1 MCCADPLRDG
11 RRQLLDCEEGNV
23 PSLGFSTKLARLSGW
38 QLGGRGRS
46 RLPRPLSLPLEPA
59 HRLAQTQ
66 PVRSIEPSTNWYY
79 RPFWVLVLLFF
90 VLGPLG
96 LPFLWRSPR
105 FTRVLKVTLTVAV
118 VVYTGLLVGET
129 LRVVEA
135 LWVEMREINLIGS

>member
-1 MCCADPLRDG
+1 M
-11 RRQLLDCEEGNV
+11 
-23 PSLGFSTKLARLSGW
+23 
-38 QLGGRGRS
+38 
-46 RLPRPLSLPLEPA
+46 PLEPA

-66 PVRSIEPSTNWYY
+66 PVTSIEPSTNWYY

-105 FTRVLKVTLTVAV
+105 FTRVLKVTLTIAV

-129 LRVVEA
+129 LRVVETV
-135 LWVEMREINLIGS
+135 WVEMREINLIGS